1 MRHTLSKHK
10 LGKVLSVC
18 CALTMSLGLAACGSS
33 SSTTSDSSSAS
44 SSSTSSTSSSVKL
57 SKMTGVSAKG
67 ELGKKP
73 TVTFSKPFDVQNNT
87 YSILQE
93 GNGETLEDGD
103 RVCAQSIAISA
114 VNGSE
119 LDSTWTKNTPDCS
132 MVLSTSSMNAAYY
145 NLLKGQK
152 INTTIAFGIKDTSTS
167 TATTS
172 SNATTYLM
180 VMTLVSKTKALTRAE
195 GTTVKDIPSNLPKI
209 TLDKTGKPSLNMNGY
224 KPGSDLVVQTLI
236 KGNGAKVT
244 DSQTVSANYTG
255 WLASTGKQFDSSWDN
270 GTATDFSLSQVISGW
285 KKGLAGQTVG
295 SQVLL
300 IIPPSLGYGTEAQS
314 SIPANS
320 TLVFVVDILAAY

>member
-1 MRHTLSKHK
+1 MRHILSKHQF
-10 LGKVLSVC
+10 GKALSVC
-18 CALTMSLGLAACGSS
+18 CALTMCLGLAACGSGS
-33 SSTTSDSSSAS
+33 ASDSSSSNAS
-44 SSSTSSTSSSVKL
+44 SSSSASSSVKL
-57 SKMTGVSAKG
+57 SKMTGVEAKG

-73 TVTFSKPFDVQNNT
+73 TVSFSKPFDVQNNT

-93 GNGETLEDGD
+93 GNGEALQDGD

-119 LDSTWTKNTPDCS
+119 LDSTWEKNTPDCS
-132 MVLSTSSMNAAYY
+132 MVIRTSSMNSAYY

-180 VMTLVSKTKALTRAE
+180 VMTLVSKSKALTRAE
-195 GTTVKDIPSNLPKI
+195 GTAVTDIPSNLPKV
-209 TLDKTGKPSLNMNGY
+209 TLDKTGKPSLDMNNY
-224 KPGSDLVVQTLI
+224 KPGSDMVVQTLI
-236 KGNGAKVT
+236 KGSGAEVKDT
-244 DSQTVSANYTG
+244 QTVSANYTG
-255 WLASTGKQFDSSWDN
+255 WLASTGKQFDSSWDK

-285 KKGLAGQTVG
+285 KQGLAGQTVG

-300 IIPPSLGYGTEAQS
+300 IIPPSLGYGSEAQS

>member
-1 MRHTLSKHK
+1 MSRA
-10 LGKVLSVC
+10 LSVC
-18 CALTMSLGLAACGSS
+18 CALTMCLGLAACGSS
-33 SSTTSDSSSAS
+33 SSDASSSSSAS
-44 SSSTSSTSSSVKL
+44 TSSTASSSSSITLKEM
-57 SKMTGVSAKG
+57 SGVSAKG

-87 YSILQE
+87 YSILQK
-93 GNGETLEDGD
+93 GDGETLQDGD

-114 VNGSE
+114 INGSE

-132 MVLSTSSMNAAYY
+132 MVISTSSMNSAYY

-172 SNATTYLM
+172 SDATTYLM

-195 GTTVKDIPSNLPKI
+195 GTTVKDIPADLPKV
-209 TLDKTGKPSLNMNGY
+209 TLDKTGKPSLDMNGY
-224 KPGSDLVVQTLI
+224 KPGSKLVVQTLI
-236 KGNGAKVT
+236 KGTGAKVT
-244 DSQTVSANYTG
+244 DTQTVSANYTG

-285 KKGLAGQTVG
+285 KQGLAGQTVG

-300 IIPPSLGYGTEAQS
+300 IIPPSLGYGSEAQS